1 MLNKNLFKK
10 VSSAVLAMCFLVC
23 LDFGCLAMYPNAEKK
38 NNEDEFGISTS
49 DGSEDEQK
57 KDFTEAD
64 PFNGVS
70 IEYLVR
76 TISEEANRALKNGKD
91 INDVNGSADKQEIE
105 NGKDEV
111 TMSDDSVYSFGSR
124 ESNEDENNQNELNG
138 KESTKNYFKART
150 PKISEFV
157 LKGQSKSDVYSDAEV
172 LPLGSEEENE

>member
-1 MLNKNLFKK
+1 MFFGLFRFRLFSY
-10 VSSAVLAMCFLVC
+10 VPECR
-23 LDFGCLAMYPNAEKK
+23 EK

-91 INDVNGSADKQEIE
+91 EA
-105 NGKDEV
+105 

-124 ESNEDENNQNELNG
+124 ESNEDENNQNELND

-157 LKGQSKSDVYSDAEV
+157 LNGQSKSDVYSDAEV

>member
-1 MLNKNLFKK
+1 MFFGLFRFRLFSY
-10 VSSAVLAMCFLVC
+10 VPECR
-23 LDFGCLAMYPNAEKK
+23 EK

-49 DGSEDEQK
+49 D
-57 KDFTEAD
+57 
-64 PFNGVS
+64 
-70 IEYLVR
+70 
-76 TISEEANRALKNGKD
+76 
-91 INDVNGSADKQEIE
+91 GSADKQEIE

-157 LKGQSKSDVYSDAEV
+157 LEGQSKSDVYSDAEV

>member
-1 MLNKNLFKK
+1 MFFGLFRFRLFSY
-10 VSSAVLAMCFLVC
+10 VPECR
-23 LDFGCLAMYPNAEKK
+23 EK
-38 NNEDEFGISTS
+38 NNEEVWEISTS
-49 DGSEDEQK
+49 DESEDEPDDHNDENEIK
-57 KDFTEAD
+57 RDSTEGYL
-64 PFNGVS
+64 FNGLS

-157 LKGQSKSDVYSDAEV
+157 LEGQSKSDVYSDAEV